1 MNLNELYVVEC
12 ADSLC
17 PPLMKYLGILCEDE
31 IVGLEGREA
40 ALASAL
46 SVLNVIFTSHD
57 DTAAMLL
64 KGELC
69 IQSKV

>member
-1 MNLNELYVVEC
+1 
-12 ADSLC
+12 
-17 PPLMKYLGILCEDE
+17 MKYLGILCEDE

-57 DTAAMLL
+57 DTATMLL

>member
-1 MNLNELYVVEC
+1 
-12 ADSLC
+12 
-17 PPLMKYLGILCEDE
+17 MKYLGILCEDE

-64 KGELC
+64 KGEPCVVKDLAGILEIDLC
-69 IQSKV
+69 

>member
-1 MNLNELYVVEC
+1 
-12 ADSLC
+12 
-17 PPLMKYLGILCEDE
+17 MKYLGILCEDE

-69 IQSKV
+69 VVKDLAGILEIDLC